1 MFSSR
6 ETSTPTCLNIRNRNT
21 GKRREINTKTARDC
35 NMHHQNAFSTQT
47 KRIFFATYALNLDSC
62 IPETSSGGS
71 GRFQQDILHFS
82 GWIQPQGVR
91 PLPSIHP
98 AEPDAGAVPHVH
110 VELPQLL
117 VLALADP
124 RGQVCLIALRIRTC
138 RLR

>member
-1 MFSSR
+1 MLKHKKQEHR
-6 ETSTPTCLNIRNRNT
+6 QEKGNQ
-21 GKRREINTKTARDC
+21 
-35 NMHHQNAFSTQT
+35 HQNSQRLQYASPKCLFHAN
-47 KRIFFATYALNLDSC
+47 KKDFFFFFATYVLNLDSC